1 MAIRLVLCLIAA
13 MLPGLALAAGWAR
26 YVNVR
31 FGYGVDV
38 PPGFS
43 AIREADNSD
52 GGTAT
57 APSGHAVLSAWGT
70 NLLDARFASE
80 VGSRISDDAGEGWTI
95 GYRLVTGA
103 GASWSGAKGDRI
115 FYARAIPKC
124 RDRAAFA
131 RIEYDASAKAAFDPI
146 VSRLARSLRATTGC

>member
-1 MAIRLVLCLIAA
+1 MAVRLVLCLIAA
-13 MLPGLALAAGWAR
+13 LLPGIALAAGWTR

-43 AIREADNSD
+43 AIREAENSD

-57 APSGHAVLSAWGT
+57 AADGHAVLSAWGT
-70 NLLDARFASE
+70 NLLDQSFVSE
-80 VGSRISDDAGEGWTI
+80 VGSRLSGDAGDGWAI
-95 GYRLVTGA
+95 GYKLVA
-103 GASWSGAKGDRI
+103 AKGASWSGAKGGRI

-124 RDRAAFA
+124 RDRAAFM
-131 RIEYDASAKAAFDPI
+131 RIEYDASAKAAFDPV
-146 VSRLARSLRATTGC
+146 VSRLARSLTATVGC

>member
-1 MAIRLVLCLIAA
+1 MAIRLVLCLTAA
-13 MLPGLALAAGWAR
+13 LLPDMAVAAGWSR

-31 FGYGVDV
+31 FGYGVDI

-52 GGTAT
+52 GGTSKA
-57 APSGHAVLSAWGT
+57 SDGHAELAVWGT
-70 NLLDARFASE
+70 NLLDESFASE
-80 VGSRISDDAGEGWTI
+80 VRSRMTGDAGDGWAI
-95 GYRLVTGA
+95 GYKLVTGS
-103 GASWSGAKGDRI
+103 GASWSGTKGGRI

-131 RIEYDASAKAAFDPI
+131 RIEYDASAKALFDPS
-146 VSRLARSLRATTGC
+146 VSRLARSLKATIGC